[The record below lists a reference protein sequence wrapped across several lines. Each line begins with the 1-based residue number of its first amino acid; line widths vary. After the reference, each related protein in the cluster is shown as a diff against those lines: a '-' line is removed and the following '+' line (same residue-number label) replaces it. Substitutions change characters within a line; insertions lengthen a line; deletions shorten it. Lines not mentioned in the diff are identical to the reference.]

1 MARVTP
7 ENCLK
12 NKKITSHFELVLLAS
27 RRARAIESGESPKLE
42 LHKSRSSI
50 ENINMSNNSKYHSNS
65 SDSRIFLDEKSVV
78 IALREIEKDLI
89 DLDLIKQQMRND
101 FVADVMPYFVENV
114 DVALDAPNEGIESQ
128 SSLIDEESFYISPED
143 WTEENVVIEDEME
156 LDDK

>member
-1 MARVTP
+1 
-7 ENCLK
+7 
-12 NKKITSHFELVLLAS
+12 
-27 RRARAIESGESPKLE
+27 
-42 LHKSRSSI
+42 
-50 ENINMSNNSKYHSNS
+50 MSNNSKYHSNS